1 VPRQKGR
8 LRAGRWTGRVGLA
21 TVLVGLWLVAAGP
34 PAGAH
39 ALLRESDPA
48 AGSSLDRAP
57 RRVVL
62 TFTERPERGL
72 SSISVLDTGGQRVE
86 RGESAPVEGAPLQL
100 AVGLGD
106 LADGTY
112 TVSWRVVSMDDGH
125 VTAGSF
131 AFGIGVPAPGAT
143 PQARAAPQGAAP
155 SPSAPA
161 TVARLALYAGLTLLV
176 GAAVT
181 GLAVFD
187 RVLPPGARPLVA
199 AAAALTVLGGTVRLL
214 AEQARIDAPL
224 GTLLASSTGQGL
236 LRLAAGVVA
245 TAVATWFL
253 ATSLGRPAPP
263 APADPAPLGTASP
276 ASPNPGRPAPSDSGR
291 PAPSDSG
298 RPAPSDSGRPAPPDS
313 GRPAK
318 DAARP
323 GSPDSGRPAPPDPA
337 RPAEDAAP
345 RAKVEPALVPRSAPT
360 AESALAVAGPP
371 EGERS
376 RRRDGVPTDV
386 HSPPG
391 PPASAGSAAVD
402 RWRLVLVGVAA
413 GGTMLLHVLV
423 GHAAGP
429 SPLRS
434 VNLLVQWLHL
444 LAVGAW
450 IGGLVWLL
458 AELRGRERPER
469 LSAVVR
475 FSRLAAWVLGLVAVT
490 GLSRAL
496 HLAGGWRGL
505 LDSSYGRFLDLKVAL
520 FLGLV
525 LLGALNR
532 YRVLPVLVS
541 GVRRLDSLRRN
552 VRGEVALAACIL
564 VVTAVFSQ
572 LPPGKFV
579 VEQAAAKPPAPPS
592 VQVEGSDFA
601 TSVRIVLTVSPG
613 TPGPNTYTARVTD
626 YDSGEDWPATRVALR
641 FTPRGRPEI
650 GGSTLDLTRAGDGSW
665 RGQGSQLSIA
675 GSWVLVGLV
684 EGAGPA
690 VTVPMEL
697 ETRAAP
703 QPVKVSEVPGQP
715 TLYTITLAAGGTLQC
730 YIDPGRTGPN
740 TVHFTFFS
748 PGGDEQPA
756 NRARAGMTS
765 PSGAS
770 QALTLIRLGPGHFAA
785 NVDLEP
791 GRVSFAIDATAGRTR
806 QSGRFDQVIE

>member
-8 LRAGRWTGRVGLA
+8 LRAGRWPGRVGLV
-21 TVLVGLWLVAAGP
+21 TVLAGLWLVAAGA

-48 AGSSLDRAP
+48 AGSSLDQAP

-72 SSISVLDTGGQRVE
+72 SSINVLDTGGQRVE

-100 AVGLGD
+100 VVGLGD

-131 AFGIGVPAPGAT
+131 AFGVGVPAPSAT
-143 PQARAAPQGAAP
+143 PQAQAAPQGSAP

-187 RVLPPGARPLVA
+187 RVLPPGARPLLA
-199 AAAALTVLGGTVRLL
+199 AAAALTVLGGTARLL

-253 ATSLGRPAPP
+253 ATSLGRSAPP
-263 APADPAPLGTASP
+263 APADPAPPDPARP
-276 ASPNPGRPAPSDSGR
+276 ASPDPGH
-291 PAPSDSG
+291 
-298 RPAPSDSGRPAPPDS
+298 
-313 GRPAK
+313 
-318 DAARP
+318 
-323 GSPDSGRPAPPDPA
+323 PAPPDPA
-337 RPAEDAAP
+337 RSASPDPGHPAPPEPARPAEDPAP
-345 RAKVEPALVPRSAPT
+345 RAKVEPALAPRSAPT

-376 RRRDGVPTDV
+376 RRRDGVLTDV

-391 PPASAGSAAVD
+391 APASAGSAAVD

-458 AELRGRERPER
+458 AGLRGRERPER

-475 FSRLAAWVLGLVAVT
+475 FSRLAAPVLGLVAVT

-532 YRVLPVLVS
+532 YRVLPALVS

-579 VEQAAAKPPAPPS
+579 VEQAAAKPSAPPS

-601 TSVRIVLTVSPG
+601 TSVRIALTVSPG

-675 GSWVLVGLV
+675 GSWVVVGLV

-697 ETRAAP
+697 EARAAP

-715 TLYTITLAAGGTLQC
+715 TLYTITLAVGGTLQC

-740 TVHFTFFS
+740 TVHFTFFG

-756 NRARAGMTS
+756 NRARAGMTR

-770 QALTLIRLGPGHFAA
+770 EALTLIRLGPGHFAA

-806 QSGRFDQVIE
+806 HSGRFQQVIE